1 MMLTNVKHASVK
13 RLTKNPWLSVL
24 LALLL
29 IASFSP
35 LLAQSPSAAAQET
48 CTGGSWSNIKWK
60 DDSPNIKDGK
70 YVGPSGFAEVQF
82 DWKANKEAKAGD
94 TIKLKLP
101 KELKAVNTG
110 TVPLQDKNGE
120 IVATGSWSGDEFI
133 ITLTDFQN
141 RNFDVE
147 GSAFVSVAWNTSSS
161 FDGNLNFNGCGSGN
175 LPGRFEQREG
185 GLFHDDSKIG
195 EYTGY
200 DEKTGN
206 YKIQWSVGIDPKKH
220 QNEYTGRR
228 VIVTDKAPDGWQFTC
243 DGNDNNGYAPVYV
256 SSFMAGQQ
264 QIRHAIYD
272 AGGNAGGGTRSG
284 FSNVT
289 QNDGFR
295 DGYNYAIN
303 CTPSEVS
310 VEFPYGLYE
319 QSGPVL
325 TLTAVTKT
333 KPAPGS
339 IVTNKATIDNVE
351 VEGYVRFPNAG
362 GLGRGSKGGFTIEK
376 NVVGTEED
384 KAKEY
389 TFDYQCTSAAGGMDK
404 NGQVKVKHGG
414 FVHVSN
420 LDKGLKCA
428 VKEQDPEVKEGRKL
442 TTSWVVIDKD
452 NKVTSFNS
460 TPTVDIT
467 IEDPSEE
474 AVHLVATN
482 KFEQKQT
489 GSFTLKKKVEGVST
503 SEKFTFKWECTANES
518 TKISG
523 ENMLAHDEEVK
534 IENLPLNSTCKIT
547 ETPVELEGYTHS
559 LSWLTNDEKSGSDNP
574 FAVTPRD
581 NSSEKT
587 PLVVTAVNKYTPVV
601 PPVEPTSSS
610 STTTQTTEPTS
621 SSSTTTQTT
630 EPTSSSSTTTQTTEP
645 TSSSST
651 TTQTTEPTSS
661 SSTTTQTTEPTS
673 SSSTTTQTTEPT
685 SSSSTTTQTTEPT
698 SSSSTTTKTTH
709 AIPPIIPIPIPIP
722 VPTVLP
728 PAPTASPN
736 TPAPTATPQA
746 HPSSAAPQP
755 ERGKGVLAKTGASVL
770 WIALLAV
777 LLVSLGGVMMY
788 ITNAKKKK

>member
-1 MMLTNVKHASVK
+1 MMLTNVKHASAK

-82 DWKANKEAKAGD
+82 DWKANKDAKAGD
-94 TIKLKLP
+94 TITFTLP

-110 TVPLQDKNGE
+110 TVALRDKTGE
-120 IVATGSWSGDEFI
+120 VVATGTWSGKTFVI
-133 ITLTDFQN
+133 KLTDFQSH
-141 RNFDVE
+141 NFNVE
-147 GSAFVSVAWNTSSS
+147 GTAFVSVSWDTNQN
-161 FDGNLNFNGCGSGN
+161 FDGALNFTGCNTGSLSGK
-175 LPGRFEQREG
+175 FEQREG

-220 QNEYTGRR
+220 QSDNHR
-228 VIVTDKAPDGWQFTC
+228 VIVTDKAPEGWKFTC
-243 DGNDNNGYAPVYV
+243 DANDTSGYYPVFV
-256 SSFMAGQQ
+256 SSFIQGANGQAQ
-264 QIRHAIYD
+264 PIKHAIYD
-272 AGGNAGGGTRSG
+272 AGGYASAGNIIG
-284 FSNVT
+284 VT
-289 QNDGFR
+289 NLKNEAAQS
-295 DGYNYAIN
+295 GYNYTIN
-303 CTPSEVS
+303 CTPGEVS
-310 VEFPYGLYE
+310 IEFPRGLYE

-351 VEGYVRFPNAG
+351 VEGHVRFPNAG

-389 TFDYQCTSAAGGMDK
+389 TFDYQCTSTAGGMDK
-404 NGQVKVKHGG
+404 NGQVKVKHGD

-428 VKEQDPEVKEGRKL
+428 VKEQDPEVGEGRKL
-442 TTSWVVIDKD
+442 TTSWVVINKD
-452 NKVTSFNS
+452 NQISSFGS
-460 TPTVDIT
+460 VPQVEFTVD
-467 IEDPSEE
+467 EPYNE
-474 AVHLVATN
+474 AIHLVATN

-523 ENMLAHDEEVK
+523 EKMLAHDEEAK

-581 NSSEKT
+581 NSSEIT

-661 SSTTTQTTEPTS
+661 SSTTTQTT
-673 SSSTTTQTTEPT
+673 
-685 SSSSTTTQTTEPT
+685 
-698 SSSSTTTKTTH
+698 H

-728 PAPTASPN
+728 PAPTVSPN
-736 TPAPTATPQA
+736 APTPTATPQA
-746 HPSSAAPQP
+746 HPSSTAPQP
-755 ERGKGVLAKTGASVL
+755 ERGKGVLAKTGASVI
-770 WIALLAV
+770 WMALLAV
-777 LLVSLGGVMMY
+777 LLGSLGGVLIY

>member
-1 MMLTNVKHASVK
+1 MMLTNVKRASVK

-35 LLAQSPSAAAQET
+35 LLAQSPSATAQET

-82 DWKANKEAKAGD
+82 DWKANKDAKAGD
-94 TIKLKLP
+94 TITFTLP
-101 KELKAVNTG
+101 NELKAVDTG
-110 TVPLQDKNGE
+110 TVALRDKNGE
-120 IVATGSWSGDEFI
+120 VVATGTWSGKTFVI
-133 ITLTDFQN
+133 KLTDFQI

-147 GSAFVSVAWNTSSS
+147 GSAFVSVAWGTNQN
-161 FDGNLNFNGCGSGN
+161 FDGALNFTGCSAGS
-175 LPGRFEQREG
+175 LPGKFEQREG

-195 EYTGY
+195 EYVGY
-200 DEKTGN
+200 DKETGN
-206 YKIQWSVGIDPKKH
+206 YKIQWSVGINPKKH
-220 QNEYTGRR
+220 QNDGYR
-228 VIVTDKAPDGWQFTC
+228 VLVTDKAPEGWKFTC

-256 SSFMAGQQ
+256 SSFIAGPQQ
-264 QIRHAIYD
+264 VRHAIYD
-272 AGGNAGGGTRSG
+272 VGGNAGGGTRYG
-284 FSNVT
+284 FSNIT
-289 QNDGFR
+289 QNDGFQQ
-295 DGYNYAIN
+295 GHNYTIN
-303 CTPSEVS
+303 CTPGEVS
-310 VEFPYGLYE
+310 VEFPRGLDE

-325 TLTAVTKT
+325 TLTAITKT

-339 IVTNKATIDNVE
+339 IVTNKAKIDNVE
-351 VEGYVRFPNAG
+351 VEGHVRFPNAG

-389 TFDYQCTSAAGGMDK
+389 TFEYQCTSDSNSNEK
-404 NGQVKVKHGG
+404 KDTVTVKHGD

-420 LDKGLKCA
+420 LDKGLKCT
-428 VKEQDPEVKEGRKL
+428 VKEQTPEVEEGRKL

-452 NKVTSFNS
+452 NQISSFGS
-460 TPTVDIT
+460 ASQVEFTVD
-467 IEDPSEE
+467 EPYNE
-474 AVHLVATN
+474 AIHLVATN
-482 KFEQKQT
+482 KFEPKQT
-489 GSFTLKKKVEGVST
+489 GSFTLKKKVEGVET

-574 FAVTPRD
+574 FAVSPRD
-581 NSSEKT
+581 NSTKP

-601 PPVEPTSSS
+601 PPV
-610 STTTQTTEPTS
+610 
-621 SSSTTTQTT
+621 
-630 EPTSSSSTTTQTTEP
+630 
-645 TSSSST
+645 
-651 TTQTTEPTSS
+651 
-661 SSTTTQTTEPTS
+661 
-673 SSSTTTQTTEPT
+673 EPT

-728 PAPTASPN
+728 PGTYSYRFAQCPN
-736 TPAPTATPQA
+736 PDGD
-746 HPSSAAPQP
+746 PSSTSFLYSSTA
-755 ERGKGVLAKTGASVL
+755 RTR
-770 WIALLAV
+770 
-777 LLVSLGGVMMY
+777 
-788 ITNAKKKK
+788 

>member
-1 MMLTNVKHASVK
+1 MMLTNVKRASVK

-82 DWKANKEAKAGD
+82 DWKANKDAKAGD

-133 ITLTDFQN
+133 ITLTEFQN

-147 GSAFVSVAWNTSSS
+147 GSAFVSVAWNTSNN

-175 LPGRFEQREG
+175 LPGKFEQREG

-220 QNEYTGRR
+220 QSDNHR
-228 VIVTDKAPDGWQFTC
+228 VLVTDKAPDGWQFTC

-256 SSFMAGQQ
+256 SSFIAGPQQ
-264 QIRHAIYD
+264 VRHVIYD
-272 AGGNAGGGTRSG
+272 ANGTPGGGERNG
-284 FSNVT
+284 FTNIT
-289 QNDGFR
+289 QQENYQF
-295 DGYNYAIN
+295 GYNYRIH

-310 VEFPYGLYE
+310 VEFPYGLYD

-339 IVTNKATIDNVE
+339 IVTNKATIDNIE
-351 VEGYVRFPNAG
+351 VEGHVRFPNAG

-389 TFDYQCTSAAGGMDK
+389 AFEYQCTSTNGGMGK
-404 NGQVKVKHGG
+404 NGQVKVKHGD
-414 FVHVSN
+414 FAHVSN
-420 LDKGLKCA
+420 LDKGLKCTI
-428 VKEQDPEVKEGRKL
+428 KEQDLQVEEGRKL

-460 TPTVDIT
+460 TSTVDIT

-474 AVHLVATN
+474 AVHLVVTN
-482 KFEQKQT
+482 KFEPKQT

-610 STTTQTTEPTS
+610 P
-621 SSSTTTQTT
+621 
-630 EPTSSSSTTTQTTEP
+630 
-645 TSSSST
+645 
-651 TTQTTEPTSS
+651 
-661 SSTTTQTTEPTS
+661 
-673 SSSTTTQTTEPT
+673 
-685 SSSSTTTQTTEPT
+685 
-698 SSSSTTTKTTH
+698 TTTKTTH

>member
-1 MMLTNVKHASVK
+1 MMLTNVKRASVK

-82 DWKANKEAKAGD
+82 DWKANKDAKAGD

-133 ITLTDFQN
+133 ITLTEFQN

-147 GSAFVSVAWNTSSS
+147 GSAFVSVAWNTSNN

-175 LPGRFEQREG
+175 LPGKFEQREG

-220 QNEYTGRR
+220 QSDNHR
-228 VIVTDKAPDGWQFTC
+228 VLVTDKAPDGWQFTC

-256 SSFMAGQQ
+256 SSFIAGPQQ
-264 QIRHAIYD
+264 VRHVIYD
-272 AGGNAGGGTRSG
+272 ANGTPGGGERNG
-284 FSNVT
+284 FTNIT
-289 QNDGFR
+289 QQENYQF
-295 DGYNYAIN
+295 GYNYRIH

-310 VEFPYGLYE
+310 VEFPYGLYD

-339 IVTNKATIDNVE
+339 IVTNKATIDNIE
-351 VEGYVRFPNAG
+351 VEGHVRFPNAG

-389 TFDYQCTSAAGGMDK
+389 AFEYQCTSTNGGMGK
-404 NGQVKVKHGG
+404 NGQVKVKHGD
-414 FVHVSN
+414 FAHVSN
-420 LDKGLKCA
+420 LDKGLKCTI
-428 VKEQDPEVKEGRKL
+428 KEQDLQVEEGRKL

-460 TPTVDIT
+460 TSTVDIT

-474 AVHLVATN
+474 AVHLVVTN
-482 KFEQKQT
+482 KFEPKQT

-630 EPTSSSSTTTQTTEP
+630 EPTSSSP
-645 TSSSST
+645 
-651 TTQTTEPTSS
+651 
-661 SSTTTQTTEPTS
+661 
-673 SSSTTTQTTEPT
+673 
-685 SSSSTTTQTTEPT
+685 
-698 SSSSTTTKTTH
+698 TTTKTTH

>member
-82 DWKANKEAKAGD
+82 DWKANKDAKAGD

-175 LPGRFEQREG
+175 LPGKFEQREG

-200 DEKTGN
+200 DKETGN

-220 QNEYTGRR
+220 KNDDYR
-228 VIVTDKAPDGWQFTC
+228 VIVTDKAPEGWKFTC

-256 SSFMAGQQ
+256 SSFIAGPQQ
-264 QIRHAIYD
+264 VRHVIYD
-272 AGGNAGGGTRSG
+272 ANGTPGGGERNG
-284 FSNVT
+284 FTNIT
-289 QNDGFR
+289 QQENYQF
-295 DGYNYAIN
+295 GYNYRIH

-351 VEGYVRFPNAG
+351 VEGHVRFPNAG

-389 TFDYQCTSAAGGMDK
+389 TFEYQCTSTNGGMDK
-404 NGQVKVKHGG
+404 NGQVKVKHGD
-414 FVHVSN
+414 FAHVSN

-428 VKEQDPEVKEGRKL
+428 VKEQAPEVGEGRKL

-460 TPTVDIT
+460 TPTVDIM

-630 EPTSSSSTTTQTTEP
+630 EPTSSSSTTT
-645 TSSSST
+645 
-651 TTQTTEPTSS
+651 
-661 SSTTTQTTEPTS
+661 
-673 SSSTTTQTTEPT
+673 
-685 SSSSTTTQTTEPT
+685 
-698 SSSSTTTKTTH
+698 KTTH

>member
-1 MMLTNVKHASVK
+1 MMLTNVKRASVK

-82 DWKANKEAKAGD
+82 DWKANKDAKAGD

-133 ITLTDFQN
+133 ITLTEFQN

-147 GSAFVSVAWNTSSS
+147 GSAFVSVAWNTSNN

-175 LPGRFEQREG
+175 LPGKFEQREG

-220 QNEYTGRR
+220 QSDNHR
-228 VIVTDKAPDGWQFTC
+228 VLVTDKAPDGWQFTC

-256 SSFMAGQQ
+256 SSFIAGPQQ
-264 QIRHAIYD
+264 VRHVIYD
-272 AGGNAGGGTRSG
+272 ANGTPGGGERNG
-284 FSNVT
+284 FTNIT
-289 QNDGFR
+289 QQENYQF
-295 DGYNYAIN
+295 GYNYRIH

-310 VEFPYGLYE
+310 VEFPYGLYD

-339 IVTNKATIDNVE
+339 IVTNKATIDNIE
-351 VEGYVRFPNAG
+351 VEGHVRFPNAG

-389 TFDYQCTSAAGGMDK
+389 AFEYQCTSTNGGMGK
-404 NGQVKVKHGG
+404 NGQVKVKHGD
-414 FVHVSN
+414 FAHVSN
-420 LDKGLKCA
+420 LDKGLKCTI
-428 VKEQDPEVKEGRKL
+428 KEQDLQVEEGRKL

-460 TPTVDIT
+460 TSTVDIT

-474 AVHLVATN
+474 AVHLVVTN
-482 KFEQKQT
+482 KFEPKQT

-581 NSSEKT
+581 NSSEK
-587 PLVVTAVNKYTPVV
+587 PHWL
-601 PPVEPTSSS
+601 
-610 STTTQTTEPTS
+610 
-621 SSSTTTQTT
+621 
-630 EPTSSSSTTTQTTEP
+630 
-645 TSSSST
+645 
-651 TTQTTEPTSS
+651 
-661 SSTTTQTTEPTS
+661 
-673 SSSTTTQTTEPT
+673 
-685 SSSSTTTQTTEPT
+685 
-698 SSSSTTTKTTH
+698 
-709 AIPPIIPIPIPIP
+709 
-722 VPTVLP
+722 
-728 PAPTASPN
+728 
-736 TPAPTATPQA
+736 
-746 HPSSAAPQP
+746 
-755 ERGKGVLAKTGASVL
+755 
-770 WIALLAV
+770 
-777 LLVSLGGVMMY
+777 
-788 ITNAKKKK
+788 

>member
-1 MMLTNVKHASVK
+1 MMLTNVKRASVK

-82 DWKANKEAKAGD
+82 DWKANKDAKAGD

-133 ITLTDFQN
+133 ITLTEFQN

-147 GSAFVSVAWNTSSS
+147 GSAFVSVAWNTSNN

-175 LPGRFEQREG
+175 LPGKFEQREG

-220 QNEYTGRR
+220 QSDNHR
-228 VIVTDKAPDGWQFTC
+228 VLVTDKAPDGWQFTC

-256 SSFMAGQQ
+256 SSFIAGPQQ
-264 QIRHAIYD
+264 VRHVIYD
-272 AGGNAGGGTRSG
+272 ANGTPGGGERNG
-284 FSNVT
+284 FTNIT
-289 QNDGFR
+289 QQENYQF
-295 DGYNYAIN
+295 GYNYRIH

-310 VEFPYGLYE
+310 VEFPYGLYD

-339 IVTNKATIDNVE
+339 IVTNKATIDNIE
-351 VEGYVRFPNAG
+351 VEGHVRFPNAG

-389 TFDYQCTSAAGGMDK
+389 AFEYQCTSTNGGMGK
-404 NGQVKVKHGG
+404 NGQVKVKHGD
-414 FVHVSN
+414 FAHVSN
-420 LDKGLKCA
+420 LDKGLKCTI
-428 VKEQDPEVKEGRKL
+428 KEQDLQVEEGRKL

-460 TPTVDIT
+460 TSTVDIT

-474 AVHLVATN
+474 AVHLVVTN
-482 KFEQKQT
+482 KFEPKQT

-630 EPTSSSSTTTQTTEP
+630 EPTSSSSTTT
-645 TSSSST
+645 
-651 TTQTTEPTSS
+651 
-661 SSTTTQTTEPTS
+661 
-673 SSSTTTQTTEPT
+673 
-685 SSSSTTTQTTEPT
+685 
-698 SSSSTTTKTTH
+698 KTTH

>member
-29 IASFSP
+29 IASFTP
-35 LLAQSPSAAAQET
+35 LLAQSPSATAQET

-60 DDSPNIKDGK
+60 DDSPNIKDNK

-82 DWKANKEAKAGD
+82 DWKASSTAKAGD
-94 TIKLKLP
+94 TITFTLP
-101 KELKAVNTG
+101 NELKAVDTG
-110 TVPLQDKNGE
+110 TVALRDKKGE
-120 IVATGSWSGDEFI
+120 VVATGTWSGKTFVI
-133 ITLTDFQN
+133 KLTDFQN

-147 GSAFVSVAWNTSSS
+147 GSAFVSVAWDTSQN
-161 FDGNLNFNGCGSGN
+161 FDGSLNFTGCSAGS
-175 LPGRFEQREG
+175 LPGKFEQREG

-195 EYTGY
+195 EYVGY
-200 DEKTGN
+200 DKETGN
-206 YKIQWSVGIDPKKH
+206 YKIQWSVGINPKKH
-220 QNEYTGRR
+220 QNEHTGRR
-228 VIVTDKAPDGWQFTC
+228 VLVTDKAPDGWQFTC
-243 DGNDNNGYAPVYV
+243 NANDTNGYYPVFV
-256 SSFMAGQQ
+256 SSFIQGANGQAQ
-264 QIRHAIYD
+264 SIRHAIYD
-272 AGGNAGGGTRSG
+272 AAGQANGGNITG
-284 FSNVT
+284 VT
-289 QNDGFR
+289 NLKNEAAQA
-295 DGYNYAIN
+295 GYNYTIN
-303 CTPSEVS
+303 CTPGEVS
-310 VEFPYGLYE
+310 VEFPRGLYE

-333 KPAPGS
+333 KPTPGS
-339 IVTNKATIDNVE
+339 IVKNKATIDGVE
-351 VEGYVRFPNAG
+351 VEGHVRFPNAG

-389 TFDYQCTSAAGGMDK
+389 TFEYQCTST
-404 NGQVKVKHGG
+404 NGDSKKKDTVSVKHGE

-420 LDKGLKCA
+420 LDKGLKC
-428 VKEQDPEVKEGRKL
+428 KIEEQTPEVGEGWKL

-460 TPTVDIT
+460 TSSVDIT

-503 SEKFTFKWECTANES
+503 SEKFTFKWECTVNEG
-518 TKISG
+518 TKVSG
-523 ENMLAHDEEVK
+523 ESMLSDGAEVK

-559 LSWLTNDEKSGSDNP
+559 LSWLTNDEKSSTDNP
-574 FAVTPRD
+574 FTVTPRD
-581 NSSEKT
+581 SSTKP

-601 PPVEPTSSS
+601 PPVDPTSS
-610 STTTQTTEPTS
+610 P
-621 SSSTTTQTT
+621 
-630 EPTSSSSTTTQTTEP
+630 
-645 TSSSST
+645 
-651 TTQTTEPTSS
+651 
-661 SSTTTQTTEPTS
+661 
-673 SSSTTTQTTEPT
+673 STTTQTTEPT

-728 PAPTASPN
+728 PAPTVSPN
-736 TPAPTATPQA
+736 VPTPTATPQA
-746 HPSSAAPQP
+746 QPSSTAPQP
-755 ERGKGVLAKTGASVL
+755 ERGKGVLARTGASVL

>member
-1 MMLTNVKHASVK
+1 MMLTNVKHASIK

-29 IASFSP
+29 IASFTP
-35 LLAQSPSAAAQET
+35 LLAQSPSATAQET

-60 DDSPNIKDGK
+60 DDSPNIKDNK

-82 DWKANKEAKAGD
+82 DWKANKGAKAGD
-94 TIKLKLP
+94 TIQLKLP

-110 TVPLQDKNGE
+110 TVTLQDKNGE

-133 ITLTDFQN
+133 ITLTNFQE

-147 GSAFVSVAWNTSSS
+147 GSAFVSVAWNTSSN
-161 FDGNLNFNGCGSGN
+161 FDGNLNFNGCGSGS
-175 LPGRFEQREG
+175 LPGKFEQREG

-206 YKIQWSVGIDPKKH
+206 YKIQWSVGINPKKH
-220 QNEYTGRR
+220 QNNDYR
-228 VIVTDKAPDGWQFTC
+228 ILVTDKAPDGWQFTC

-256 SSFMAGQQ
+256 SSFIAGPQ

-272 AGGNAGGGTRSG
+272 VGGNAGGGTRNG
-284 FSNVT
+284 FSTIT
-289 QNDGFR
+289 QNDGFQQ
-295 DGYNYAIN
+295 GHNYTIN
-303 CTPSEVS
+303 CTPGEVS
-310 VEFPYGLYE
+310 VEFPRGLYE

-339 IVTNKATIDNVE
+339 IVTNKAKIDGVE
-351 VEGYVRFPNAG
+351 VEGHVRFPNAG

-384 KAKEY
+384 KAKDY
-389 TFDYQCTSAAGGMDK
+389 TFEYQCTSTNGGMDK
-404 NGQVKVKHGG
+404 KGQVKVKHGD
-414 FVHVSN
+414 FAHVSN
-420 LDKGLKCA
+420 LDKGLKCTI
-428 VKEQDPEVKEGRKL
+428 KEQTPEVGEDRNL

-452 NKVTSFNS
+452 GKATSSNS
-460 TPTVDIT
+460 TSTVNIT
-467 IEDPSEE
+467 IADPSEE
-474 AVHLVATN
+474 AVHLVVTN

-503 SEKFTFKWECTANES
+503 SEKFTFKWECTANEG
-518 TKISG
+518 TKVSG
-523 ENMLAHDEEVK
+523 EKTLAHDEEVK

-547 ETPVELEGYTHS
+547 ETPVLIEGYTHS
-559 LSWLTNDEKSGSDNP
+559 LSWLTNDEDSGSDNP
-574 FAVTPRD
+574 FTVTPRD
-581 NSSEKT
+581 SSTKT

-601 PPVEPTSSS
+601 PPVDPTSSS
-610 STTTQTTEPTS
+610 STTTPTTEPTS
-621 SSSTTTQTT
+621 SSSTTT
-630 EPTSSSSTTTQTTEP
+630 P
-645 TSSSST
+645 
-651 TTQTTEPTSS
+651 
-661 SSTTTQTTEPTS
+661 
-673 SSSTTTQTTEPT
+673 
-685 SSSSTTTQTTEPT
+685 TTEPT

-728 PAPTASPN
+728 PAPTVSPN
-736 TPAPTATPQA
+736 VPTPTATPQA
-746 HPSSAAPQP
+746 QPSSTAPQP
-755 ERGKGVLAKTGASVL
+755 ERGKGVLASTGASVL

-777 LLVSLGGVMMY
+777 LLVGLGGVMMY

>member
-1 MMLTNVKHASVK
+1 MMLTNVKRASVK

-82 DWKANKEAKAGD
+82 DWKANKDAKAGD
-94 TIKLKLP
+94 TITFTLP

-110 TVPLQDKNGE
+110 TVALRDKTGE
-120 IVATGSWSGDEFI
+120 VVATGTWSGKTFVI
-133 ITLTDFQN
+133 KLTDFQS
-141 RNFDVE
+141 RNFNVE
-147 GSAFVSVAWNTSSS
+147 GTAFVSVSWDTNQN
-161 FDGNLNFNGCGSGN
+161 FDGALNFTGCSTGSLSGK
-175 LPGRFEQREG
+175 FEQREG

-195 EYTGY
+195 EYIGY

-220 QNEYTGRR
+220 QNEHTGRR
-228 VIVTDKAPDGWQFTC
+228 VLVADKAPDGWQFTC
-243 DGNDNNGYAPVYV
+243 NANDTSGYYPVFV
-256 SSFMAGQQ
+256 SSFIQGANGQAQ
-264 QIRHAIYD
+264 PIRHAIYD
-272 AGGNAGGGTRSG
+272 ADGHANGGNITG
-284 FSNVT
+284 VT
-289 QNDGFR
+289 NLKNEAAQS
-295 DGYNYAIN
+295 GYNYAIN
-303 CTPSEVS
+303 CTSGEVS
-310 VEFPYGLYE
+310 VDFPRGLYE

-339 IVTNKATIDNVE
+339 IVTNKAKIDNVD
-351 VEGYVRFPNAG
+351 VEGHVRFPNAG

-376 NVVGTEED
+376 NVVGTEDD
-384 KAKEY
+384 KTKEY
-389 TFDYQCTSAAGGMDK
+389 AFEYQCTSANGGSEKKDT
-404 NGQVKVKHGG
+404 VTVKHGD
-414 FVHVSN
+414 FAHIKD
-420 LDKGLKCA
+420 LDKGLKCT
-428 VKEQDPEVKEGRKL
+428 VKEQDLQIEEGRKL

-452 NKVTSFNS
+452 GKVTSSNS
-460 TPTVDIT
+460 TSTVNIT

-482 KFEQKQT
+482 KFEPKQT

-518 TKISG
+518 TKING

-534 IENLPLNSTCKIT
+534 IESPPLNSTCKIT

-630 EPTSSSSTTTQTTEP
+630 EPTSSSSTTT
-645 TSSSST
+645 
-651 TTQTTEPTSS
+651 
-661 SSTTTQTTEPTS
+661 
-673 SSSTTTQTTEPT
+673 
-685 SSSSTTTQTTEPT
+685 
-698 SSSSTTTKTTH
+698 KTTH

-728 PAPTASPN
+728 PAPTPTVSPN
-736 TPAPTATPQA
+736 VPTPTATPQA
-746 HPSSAAPQP
+746 HPSSTAPQP
-755 ERGKGVLAKTGASVL
+755 ERGKGVLAKTGASVI
-770 WIALLAV
+770 WMALLAV
-777 LLVSLGGVMMY
+777 LLGSLGGVLIY